1 MLLFFDVV
9 CIEVDAV
16 VVVVC
21 IEVDAVVVVCIEVDA
36 VVVVVDVVGADLID
50 VLMLLLFF
58 YVVCI

>member
-21 IEVDAVVVVCIEVDA
+21 IEVDAVVAVCIEVDA
-36 VVVVVDVVGADLID
+36 VVVVDVVGADLID